1 MSSILKK
8 ISNYKRQEV
17 TKCKSEIPLPS
28 MIKMALDSNYIQRP
42 FYNALK
48 EKVSMNM
55 TPLICEIKKAS
66 PSRGIIRED
75 FNVETIAIDYTKSGA
90 TCISVLTD
98 YPSFKGKNEYL
109 KIVRESS
116 PLPILRK
123 DFFLDPYQ
131 VYETKYLG
139 GDCILIIL
147 AMLDDITAKT
157 LYETAEKIGLDS
169 IFEVHDENEFDRAV
183 TLNAKLI
190 GINNRDLHSFKTDIN
205 NTIKLA
211 HKFNKRHMIISE
223 SGIFSNSDIKLLK
236 KHGVQSFLIGERIMK
251 SDNIQDAIRGL
262 LNE

>member
-1 MSSILKK
+1 MNSILKK
-8 ISNYKRQEV
+8 ISEYKRQEV
-17 TKCKSEIPLPS
+17 AKCKLEIPLPK
-28 MIKMALDSNYIQRP
+28 MIKMASDSNNIQRP
-42 FYNALK
+42 FSASLK
-48 EKVSMNM
+48 EKLSVNI

-75 FNVETIAIDYTKSGA
+75 FDVEKIAIDYSQSGA

-98 YPSFKGKNEYL
+98 YPSFMGKNEYL
-109 KIVRESS
+109 KIVRYSS

-147 AMLDDITAKT
+147 AMIDDITAKT
-157 LYETAEKIGLDS
+157 LYDTAEKIGLES
-169 IFEVHDENEFDRAV
+169 IFEVHDEDEFDRAV
-183 TLNAKLI
+183 KLNAKII
-190 GINNRDLHSFKTDIN
+190 GINNRDLHTFRTDIN

-211 HKFNKRHMIISE
+211 GKFNKGHIIISE
-223 SGIFSNSDIKLLK
+223 SGIFSISDINLLK
-236 KHGVQSFLIGERIMK
+236 EHGVQSFLIGESIMK
-251 SDNIQDAIRGL
+251 SNNIQKAIRNL